1 MDVLDEALTSTVSG
15 VSLTCEE
22 ELYGI
27 VRVVDNLCQT
37 IEVGE
42 EEVRTLVGGETASKT
57 DDESVGVDLVEE

>member
-1 MDVLDEALTSTVSG
+1 MDVLDETLTCTVSG
-15 VSLTCEE
+15 VCLTSEE
-22 ELYGI
+22 ELHGV